1 MMEELLSI
9 GVVSVSIVGDIS
21 LGGSIKSL
29 GDGVKSRAGSER
41 NIGMGVGVS
50 IGSIEDS
57 SVSISGPLGDESLG
71 DGVLTRGVS
80 EGDTVGSISIGV
92 SSIEE
97 GGVSLSISRP
107 LAVVTMVSV
116 SVVGDISLGHWVEAL
131 GDGVKSRAGTKWNI
145 SIGVGVTEASI
156 VSIGISLSS

>member
-1 MMEELLSI
+1 MEELLSI

-21 LGGSIKSL
+21 LSGSVKSL

-41 NIGMGVGVS
+41 NIGMGVGVT

-57 SVSISGPLGDESLG
+57 SISISGPLGDETLG

-92 SSIEE
+92 SSIGIGVSSIGISGIGQTIAVSSVEE

-116 SVVGDISLGHWVEAL
+116 SVVGDISLGGGGSWWPV
-131 GDGVKSRAGTKWNI
+131 
-145 SIGVGVTEASI
+145 
-156 VSIGISLSS
+156 

>member
-1 MMEELLSI
+1 M
-9 GVVSVSIVGDIS
+9 
-21 LGGSIKSL
+21 
-29 GDGVKSRAGSER
+29 SRAGSER

-50 IGSIEDS
+50 IGSIEDG

-92 SSIEE
+92 SSIGIGVSSIGISGIGQTIAVSSVEE
-97 GGVSLSISRP
+97 GGVSISRP

-116 SVVGDISLGHWVEAL
+116 SVVGDISLGHGVEAL
-131 GDGVKSRAGTKWNI
+131 GDGVEAGAGAKWNI
-145 SIGVGVTEASI
+145 SIGIGVTEASI
-156 VSIGISLSS
+156 VSISISLSGGHGGNTSQNN